1 MAVENFSLFPGVY
14 TQVRDTSFTIQSLPT
29 SIGFICFLSE
39 KGPDNQL
46 TLIGRPDE
54 LIDTF
59 GKINVY
65 RYGQGGK
72 VAQNWLN
79 YADALYCIRV
89 LPDFTNTPCQNTAFS
104 YTDGLGQHHYLA
116 GEWSPGI
123 EIIEASYANIAL
135 GVDGSG
141 AVTFMKYGPMDYGVL
156 AESPNA
162 ARTAIPT
169 SATVGSRYYVND
181 VVGGSPTQVA
191 WYGHEQ
197 SIATKT
203 VTGWDFV
210 PVSGVGRA
218 LVGSTPYV
226 SHVYYTESAP
236 LTSWEKLDENEDI
249 NITNT
254 YVRVKNIAD
263 HPPTIMQNGDSYLI
277 TSIPVGVIAGSWV
290 GHEGQVATWDSILNT
305 WVFSSPDNV
314 YIEAP
319 YEMMMAPPVPTP
331 PATVPNDFTC
341 IVGAMATGAFVGKD
355 GLFATYDSSK
365 GAPTNVASWTFRQL
379 MVNTMGTRVRTVY
392 VFVSNEYHSY
402 RYTTRTYPIKNT
414 KWYSTNDPTQTDKAL
429 FYGYIHR
436 TSELEAATQSSRPDL
451 AESRNTTEPLFIF
464 HAVGRGSYY
473 NSYRMSLRLHPTSM
487 LDIPGESV
495 NDRDKTMILDIYQ
508 DAGSYTR
515 ILVETFEVSFNPQAR
530 DLSDNS
536 IFVCDILNR
545 YSNVL
550 RCVSCSEEFLTGDHP
565 YLETLHADI
574 ETLFTNWEHIYSG
587 IASSWYPQLEYGTDG
602 NLWRTNGSI
611 CWEVATS
618 LLTRAYTGLL
628 LNPTIKETDPMTAYE
643 TSVLDRE
650 NILMTLVFDA
660 GYPKPVKVAIEQLIA
675 ARQNDC
681 FGVLDMLDN
690 ATPKQAL
697 DARLTPTGVA
707 KTFNSPYIALYD
719 PYSEVYDAFTGKDI
733 WISPVYHAAR
743 AYAITDRDFGLWYA
757 PAGMVRGA
765 CPSINRLR
773 YNLYRETS
781 YQNPFVLNSINPI
794 VQTRDGYYIWGQ
806 STSYLKPSKL
816 QDVNVVRL
824 VQYIQRSLEYSL
836 KYMLFE
842 LNDFE
847 THRMVDSAVKGF
859 LAGLFSRGALEGYSV
874 RVYASE
880 YDKLNHKLRVDVGIK
895 PKMVIY
901 QILLSITV

>member
-1 MAVENFSLFPGVY
+1 
-14 TQVRDTSFTIQSLPT
+14 
-29 SIGFICFLSE
+29 
-39 KGPDNQL
+39 
-46 TLIGRPDE
+46 
-54 LIDTF
+54 
-59 GKINVY
+59 
-65 RYGQGGK
+65 
-72 VAQNWLN
+72 
-79 YADALYCIRV
+79 
-89 LPDFTNTPCQNTAFS
+89 
-104 YTDGLGQHHYLA
+104 
-116 GEWSPGI
+116 
-123 EIIEASYANIAL
+123 
-135 GVDGSG
+135 
-141 AVTFMKYGPMDYGVL
+141 
-156 AESPNA
+156 
-162 ARTAIPT
+162 
-169 SATVGSRYYVND
+169 
-181 VVGGSPTQVA
+181 
-191 WYGHEQ
+191 
-197 SIATKT
+197 
-203 VTGWDFV
+203 
-210 PVSGVGRA
+210 
-218 LVGSTPYV
+218 
-226 SHVYYTESAP
+226 
-236 LTSWEKLDENEDI
+236 
-249 NITNT
+249 
-254 YVRVKNIAD
+254 
-263 HPPTIMQNGDSYLI
+263 
-277 TSIPVGVIAGSWV
+277 
-290 GHEGQVATWDSILNT
+290 
-305 WVFSSPDNV
+305 
-314 YIEAP
+314 
-319 YEMMMAPPVPTP
+319 
-331 PATVPNDFTC
+331 
-341 IVGAMATGAFVGKD
+341 
-355 GLFATYDSSK
+355 
-365 GAPTNVASWTFRQL
+365 
-379 MVNTMGTRVRTVY
+379 
-392 VFVSNEYHSY
+392 
-402 RYTTRTYPIKNT
+402 
-414 KWYSTNDPTQTDKAL
+414 
-429 FYGYIHR
+429 
-436 TSELEAATQSSRPDL
+436 
-451 AESRNTTEPLFIF
+451 
-464 HAVGRGSYY
+464 
-473 NSYRMSLRLHPTSM
+473 M